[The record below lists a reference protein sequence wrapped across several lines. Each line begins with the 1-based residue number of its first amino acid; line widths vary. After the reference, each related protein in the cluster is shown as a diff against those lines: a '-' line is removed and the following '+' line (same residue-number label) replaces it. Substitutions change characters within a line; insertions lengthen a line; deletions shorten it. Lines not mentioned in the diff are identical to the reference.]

1 MHKICISKYF
11 HQSLIGIPLTIQ
23 SNRPSSRSSQRST
36 GSISSYS
43 GRRHSKGVSVSQ
55 SRQGQ
60 ARSAAILLYSY
71 HLDALRDQSSHSSES
86 HLTYPKSSSSLLSNE
101 IMMKHIEQQIEEQ
114 KRMLFIDLPELRNHN
129 TLMRKLRL
137 LPRSEFDLSQLDKR
151 YINIRPLHNKLQRRF
166 FNKFSSKK
174 ANVDDDDEDEDGQIF
189 GGGFNSNDDDD
200 LDERSVFRSN
210 RMFVNKSADMIEMA
224 PLPNQILGY
233 SNPLAYSFDD
243 IDADGEEVE
252 SINDEE
258 FHRYFI
264 DDEVIIIG
272 ALPTPTTSNGP
283 SIAVC
288 KKKINSLSLSL
299 MRSMCRKL
307 VYFYFFIFKFG
318 RMFVDELN
326 ENITYIKI
334 VCELRIFVRFRNIFD
349 DDIGQNK
356 KKKNRLCVV
365 KLVFEKIV

>member
-1 MHKICISKYF
+1 M
-11 HQSLIGIPLTIQ
+11 TIQ

-71 HLDALRDQSSHSSES
+71 HLEALRDQSSHSSES
-86 HLTYPKSSSSLLSNE
+86 HLTYPKSSSSLSNE
-101 IMMKHIEQQIEEQ
+101 IMLKHIEQQIEEQ

-129 TLMRKLRL
+129 TLMRNLRL
-137 LPRSEFDLSQLDKR
+137 LPRSEFDLTQLDKR
-151 YINIRPLHNKLQRRF
+151 FVNIRPLHRKLQRRF

-174 ANVDDDDEDEDGQIF
+174 ANVDDDDDDEDGGGHNF
-189 GGGFNSNDDDD
+189 GGFNSNDDDD
-200 LDERSVFRSN
+200 LDERSVYRSDG
-210 RMFVNKSADMIEMA
+210 MFVNKSADMIEMA
-224 PLPNQILGY
+224 PLPPQLGY
-233 SNPLAYSFDD
+233 SNPLAFSFDD

-252 SINDEE
+252 SIINDEE

-264 DDEVIIIG
+264 DDEVFIIG

-288 KKKINSLSLSL
+288 KIKTNSLSCDRCVGSWII
-299 MRSMCRKL
+299 ST
-307 VYFYFFIFKFG
+307 FFI
-318 RMFVDELN
+318 LN
-326 ENITYIKI
+326 
-334 VCELRIFVRFRNIFD
+334 FHS
-349 DDIGQNK
+349 
-356 KKKNRLCVV
+356 
-365 KLVFEKIV
+365 